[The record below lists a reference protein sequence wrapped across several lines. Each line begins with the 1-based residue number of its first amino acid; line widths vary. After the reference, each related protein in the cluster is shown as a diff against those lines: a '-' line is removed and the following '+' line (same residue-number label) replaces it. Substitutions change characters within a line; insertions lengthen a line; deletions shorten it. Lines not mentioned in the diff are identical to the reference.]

1 MASGKATR
9 TSTTAALLESY
20 RYMVAS
26 REIDLI
32 EQEFTARGEA
42 FFHVSGAGHEATA
55 LLNHFL
61 IPEDWLHVHYR
72 DKALML
78 ARGISIEQFFLS
90 TFNKDGSH
98 SRGRQMNAHMSA
110 PELNVLSLVGP
121 VGNSALQAAGV
132 ASVVKEEDARPIV
145 LCGLGEGMTQ
155 QGEVLEGIAHAVRDE
170 LPVLFMVQD
179 NAFAISTKTK
189 DQTFYSTPE
198 GRQDSFY
205 GVPIRHIDGRHP
217 AEVYEAFQEVVAE
230 MRETRRPAI
239 VVFDVD
245 RLSNHTN
252 ADDQRMYRTDDEIS
266 AVQKGGDPLLHAKQY
281 LTDQGI
287 SESELDQIA
296 DEVREDVRRE
306 AYAAQRSADPEA
318 IHTAV
323 KALEPRFFD
332 GSSEYRG
339 NPDTGGD
346 KPITMLEA
354 IREVLNSRMD
364 RDERVQLFGEDIE
377 DPKGDVFGITRGLTQ
392 RYPGRVRNSPLAEAS
407 ILGVSIGQAL
417 AGKRPVA
424 FLQFADFLPIA
435 YNQIFSELGS
445 MWWRS
450 DGDWQVPVIVM
461 ITCGAYKPGLG
472 PFHASSLEA
481 LAAHTPGVDVFMPAT
496 AGDAAGML
504 NAAFESGRPTLFF
517 YPKSLLNDRENA
529 TSPDVATQFV
539 PLGKART
546 VREGSAVTLLGWG
559 NTVGLCV
566 KAADSLAEVGVEAE
580 VMDLRSIVP
589 WDVDAVVR
597 SAEKTGRLVV
607 VHEDN
612 HTAGMGG
619 EILAT
624 VAERSSHKIEMRRV
638 TRADTYVPCNFG
650 NQLEVL
656 PSYKRTLET
665 AVELLGGEIHW
676 KLPEAA
682 QKGTFMVEAIGS
694 SPSDESIT
702 VIEWHIQPGDT
713 IESGAII
720 ADLEADKAAVELR
733 SPVDGT
739 AMELLVEQGDMV
751 KVGTPIV
758 KVKTEE
764 AEGEGNLKQPTRE
777 EPGTPIITGLE
788 AATVSK
794 TSLSH
799 GAAPALVLGGA
810 GGDEELTIGIA
821 GVAGVKGSR
830 LVTNEEIVANIP
842 DWEPEDVVKRTGI
855 ESRFWFGEGENGVT
869 LGTAAARKLFDRL
882 GVGRED
888 IDMIIV
894 ATETPTFHTP
904 SMSTLIQMELAEG
917 TEYLVPAYDVNA
929 ACTGYLYALQN
940 AWDMVH
946 SNLDQSILVVTT
958 ESLSPRVDPTD
969 PGTAPIFGDAA
980 TATLVTAGG
989 PAAGGRGSRNGSGGA
1004 GIPVRAKLHRPYL
1017 GASGEDGSLLKVPS
1031 DEDQKIF
1038 MDGPK
1043 VFVEAVRDL
1052 ILSLRQAAEIAGIGE
1067 GDIDLI
1073 VPHQANQR
1081 IINAVR
1087 QRMKAAPEKM
1097 YSNIRYNGNTSSSTI
1112 PLCLEEIFPNPQ
1124 DRRYLGLTAFGGG
1137 FTFGGAILE
1146 LQD

>member
-1 MASGKATR
+1 MASGKAT
-9 TSTTAALLESY
+9 TESTTAALLESY

-32 EQEFTARGEA
+32 EQEFTGRGEA

-78 ARGISIEQFFLS
+78 ARGIAIEQFFLS

-110 PELNVLSLVGP
+110 PDLNVLSLVGP

-132 ASVVKEEDARPIV
+132 ASVVKDKPERPIV

-155 QGEVLEGIAHAVRDE
+155 QGEVLEGIAHAVRAE

-189 DQTFYSTPE
+189 DQTFYNTPQGQLE
-198 GRQDSFY
+198 EFY
-205 GVPIRHIDGRHP
+205 GLPIRRVDGRKP
-217 AEVYEAFQEVVAE
+217 AEVYDALSTVVANI
-230 MRETRRPAI
+230 RESRRPEI
-239 VVFDVD
+239 VVFEVD

-252 ADDQRMYRTDDEIS
+252 ADDQRMYRTADEIE
-266 AVQKGGDPLLHAKQY
+266 AVKQGGDPLVFAKQH
-281 LTDQGI
+281 LVENGV
-287 SESELDQIA
+287 SESQLQELEK
-296 DEVREDVRRE
+296 EVREQVRAD
-306 AYAAQRSADPEA
+306 AYAAQRSPDPEP

-323 KALEPRFFD
+323 KPLEARFHD
-332 GSSEYRG
+332 PAGEYRG
-339 NPDTGGD
+339 SASSANGQ
-346 KPITMLEA
+346 KPVTMLEA
-354 IREVLNSRMD
+354 IREVLNSRLD
-364 RDERVQLFGEDIE
+364 KDERVQLFGEDIE
-377 DPKGDVFGITRGLTQ
+377 DPKGDVFGITKGLTD
-392 RYPGRVRNSPLAEAS
+392 RYPGRVKNSPLAEAS

-450 DGDWQVPVIVM
+450 DGAWEVPVIVM

-472 PFHASSLEA
+472 PFHASSMEA
-481 LAAHTPGVDVFMPAT
+481 IAAHTPGVDVFMPST

-517 YPKSLLNDRENA
+517 YPKSVLNDRENA
-529 TSPDVATQFV
+529 TSPDVAKHFV
-539 PLGKART
+539 PIGKART
-546 VREGSAVTLLGWG
+546 VREGSDLTFVGWG
-559 NTVGLCV
+559 NTVGLCS
-566 KAADSLAEVGVEAE
+566 KAAESLSAVGVESE
-580 VMDLRSIVP
+580 VIDLRSIVP

-597 SAEKTGRLVV
+597 SAEKTGRLIV

-619 EILAT
+619 EVLAT
-624 VAERSSHKIEMRRV
+624 VGERSAHRIEMRRV
-638 TRADTYVPCNFG
+638 TRGDTYVPCNFG

-665 AVELLGGEIHW
+665 AVDLLGGEIHW

-682 QKGTFMVEAIGS
+682 QKGTYLVEAIGS

-702 VIEWHIQPGDT
+702 VIEWHVEPGKE
-713 IESGAII
+713 ISSGEII

-733 SPVDGT
+733 SPVDGNVL
-739 AMELLVEQGDMV
+739 ELLVGQGDMV

-764 AEGEGNLKQPTRE
+764 SENEGSLKQPTRE
-777 EPGTPIITGLE
+777 EPGEPIITGLE
-788 AATVSK
+788 AATVAHSAAK
-794 TSLSH
+794 PGATAARTSGGRA
-799 GAAPALVLGGA
+799 GA
-810 GGDEELTIGIA
+810 EELTIGVA

-830 LVTNEEIVANIP
+830 LVTNEEIVASIA
-842 DWEPEDVVKRTGI
+842 DWEPDDVVKRTGI
-855 ESRFWFGEGENGVT
+855 ETRYWFGEGENGVS
-869 LGTAAARKLFDRL
+869 LGVAATRKLLSGLSLSRD
-882 GVGRED
+882 D

-904 SMSTLIQMELAEG
+904 SMATLIQLELAAG
-917 TEYLVPAYDVNA
+917 DEYLVPAYDVNA

-940 AWDMVH
+940 AYDMIYTNPSQNV
-946 SNLDQSILVVTT
+946 LVVTT
-958 ESLSPRVDPTD
+958 ESLSPRIEPTD

-980 TATLVTAGG
+980 TATLVTA
-989 PAAGGRGSRNGSGGA
+989 RGIGA
-1004 GIPVRAKLHRPYL
+1004 GAGAQGRASAPIRAKLHRPYL

-1031 DEDQKIF
+1031 DEGEKIS
-1038 MDGPK
+1038 MNGPK

-1052 ILSLRQAAEIAGIGE
+1052 ILSLRQACEIAGITE
-1067 GDIDLI
+1067 HDIDLI

-1087 QRMKAAPEKM
+1087 QRMKAPHEKM

-1112 PLCLEEIFPNPQ
+1112 PLCLEEILPEQN
-1124 DRRYLGLTAFGGG
+1124 DHRYLGLTAFGGG

-1146 LQD
+1146 MQKG